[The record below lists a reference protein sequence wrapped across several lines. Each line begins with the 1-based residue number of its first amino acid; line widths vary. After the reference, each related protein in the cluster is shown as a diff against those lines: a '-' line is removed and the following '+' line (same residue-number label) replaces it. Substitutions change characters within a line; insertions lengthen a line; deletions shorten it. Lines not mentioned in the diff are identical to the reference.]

1 MSIGPEESAAPRS
14 AHATAIWPLGP
25 RAAHGRPSGNEATLP
40 VRSFIRMADANV
52 TPLSCEMDSQR
63 SFEVPEPVT

>member
-1 MSIGPEESAAPRS
+1 
-14 AHATAIWPLGP
+14 
-25 RAAHGRPSGNEATLP
+25 
-40 VRSFIRMADANV
+40 MADANV